1 MGAPACTDVS
11 LALGEPLFATA
22 PEASGW
28 LLVEQAGPW
37 GAKALVESRLDREL
51 GEELERR
58 AKAAGLK
65 ALLVKPPGRA
75 APGRRCFLGFA
86 GQGRAFL
93 EALELGD
100 PRDLLDLDL
109 EALSR
114 GQRPGLGRELD
125 SAIYL
130 VCTNSRRDA
139 CCARLGRPL
148 AAALVQ
154 RYEGR
159 VWECSH
165 LGGHRFA
172 PNLVVLPYGLV
183 FGRASSSAA
192 AEAELGRI
200 ELESFRGRSSFLPEV
215 QAADRFVREREGLRG
230 IDDLV
235 LERHDGGDVVLRNG
249 DRGYRVRV
257 VNEES
262 EPPRAFSCGETKLDR
277 PVAWS
282 LAELET
288 I

>member
-1 MGAPACTDVS
+1 MGATACSEVS
-11 LALGEPLFATA
+11 LTFGEPLSATA
-22 PEASGW
+22 PEALGW

-37 GAKALVESRLDREL
+37 GAKALVESRLDRAI

-58 AKAAGLK
+58 AKAAGVK
-65 ALLVKPPGRA
+65 ALLVKTPGRA
-75 APGRRCFLGFA
+75 VPGRRCFVGFA

-93 EALELGD
+93 EEIQLGD
-100 PRDLLDLDL
+100 PRELLGLDL

-125 SAIYL
+125 SPLYL

-183 FGRASSSAA
+183 FGRAGSSAA
-192 AEAELGRI
+192 AEAERGRI
-200 ELESFRGRSSFLPEV
+200 ELESFRGRSSFAPAV
-215 QAADRFVREREGLRG
+215 QAADGFVRAREGLRG
-230 IDDLV
+230 IDDLM
-235 LERHDGGDVVLRNG
+235 LERYEAEEVVFHRNG
-249 DRGYRVRV
+249 SGYRVRV
-257 VNEES
+257 TSEETK
-262 EPPRAFSCGETKLDR
+262 PPRPFSCGETKLDR
-277 PVAWS
+277 PVTWS
-282 LAELET
+282 LVGLDT